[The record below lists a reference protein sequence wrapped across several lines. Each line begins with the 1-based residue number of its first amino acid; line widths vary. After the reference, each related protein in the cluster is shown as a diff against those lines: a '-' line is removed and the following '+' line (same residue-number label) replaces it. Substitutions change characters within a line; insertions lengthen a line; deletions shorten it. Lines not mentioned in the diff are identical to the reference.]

1 MNWFGRDHRHPP
13 ASLPHWGNTKEEKKE
28 KKQLPSG
35 RAGGMSVLFFYPPT
49 SYFLLPFVVMHL
61 HKILQG
67 EEEERDITLISKL
80 FCSFPNLVYLNFQ
93 LTGLF
98 KIVKI
103 DTMTRPNKNSF
114 NKMTDKNMREI
125 KGWGG
130 GINYEGIL
138 KLFTHLFNDSRPGI
152 DLALVGA
159 IFSDVDGRICI
170 KRMSKPHTPQRESVC
185 LFYYLFLLL

>member
-1 MNWFGRDHRHPP
+1 
-13 ASLPHWGNTKEEKKE
+13 
-28 KKQLPSG
+28 
-35 RAGGMSVLFFYPPT
+35 
-49 SYFLLPFVVMHL
+49 MHL

-98 KIVKI
+98 KTVKI

-130 GINYEGIL
+130 GDQLRGY
-138 KLFTHLFNDSRPGI
+138 S
-152 DLALVGA
+152 
-159 IFSDVDGRICI
+159 
-170 KRMSKPHTPQRESVC
+170 
-185 LFYYLFLLL
+185 